1 MKTLM
6 VLNSFSGPKETFL
19 KDVYFF
25 VIFQLP
31 FIGKGV
37 VEIELRLQEILIIS
51 GAFFAKVSGS
61 LTIQ

>member
-19 KDVYFF
+19 KDVHF

-51 GAFFAKVSGS
+51 GAFFAKISGS

>member
-19 KDVYFF
+19 KYVYFF

-31 FIGKGV
+31 FIDKGV

-51 GAFFAKVSGS
+51 GAFFAKISGS